1 MENLRRIS
9 DREEVATSR
18 TTYDRSVAELN
29 RRIAAGVAAT
39 PGRGTLHLPG
49 DRMSPTSASETEQR
63 RLQRSPT
70 RPPRDPRLERG
81 VNSLNTQGQP
91 RK

>member
-18 TTYDRSVAELN
+18 STYDRSVAELN
-29 RRIAAGVAAT
+29 RRIADGVAAT

-49 DRMSPTSASETEQR
+49 DRLSPTSASESEQR
-63 RLQRSPT
+63 SLQRSPT
-70 RPPRDPRLERG
+70 RPPRDPRLEDGR
-81 VNSLNTQGQP
+81 NSFNTSGQP